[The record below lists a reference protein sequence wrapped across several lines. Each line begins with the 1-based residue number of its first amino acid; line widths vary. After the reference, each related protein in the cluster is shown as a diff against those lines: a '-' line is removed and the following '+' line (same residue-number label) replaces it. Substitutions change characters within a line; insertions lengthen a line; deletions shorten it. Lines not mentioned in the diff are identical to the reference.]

1 MIFTATKLAGAYII
15 EPERFS
21 DERGFFTRTFDQDAF
36 VARGLNPLIV
46 QCNISYSRVR
56 GTLRGMHFQAAP
68 HAETKLVR
76 CTAGAVY
83 DVIVDLRP
91 DSPTF
96 CQWIS
101 VELSAD
107 NRRLLYVPEGFAHGL
122 QTLTD
127 DTEVFYQ
134 MGAPYVAEAARGVRY
149 NDPAFSIDW
158 PLPVTVIADR
168 DRDYE
173 NFST

>member
-1 MIFTATKLAGAYII
+1 MIFTETTLVGAYVI
-15 EPERFS
+15 EPERFT
-21 DERGFFTRTFDQDAF
+21 DERGFFARAFDQDAF
-36 VARGLNPLIV
+36 AAHGLNPDIV
-46 QCNISYSRVR
+46 QCNISYNRLR

-68 HAETKLVR
+68 HAESKLIR

-91 DSPTF
+91 GSLTF
-96 CQWIS
+96 RQWFG

-107 NRRLLYVPEGFAHGL
+107 NRRLLYVPEGLAHGL
-122 QTLTD
+122 QTLAG

-134 MGAPYVAEAARGVRY
+134 MGAPYVAEAACGVRY
-149 NDPAFSIDW
+149 NDPAFGIDW
-158 PLPVTVIADR
+158 PLPVTVISAR

-173 NFST
+173 DFRP